1 MSSTATV
8 NTNER
13 HTARAFGKTITL
25 DADPAEVDNQ
35 VVRTVIP
42 FQMKSL
48 DEKERTIEFIGST
61 ATVDRYGDS
70 IVQTGWEIGNFVKN
84 PVIPWGHNYK
94 DPAVAMATEVGLRDG
109 NLYFKAK
116 FPSIDELSSDP
127 SNPSEWALFVDA
139 IYNSYKGGYLR
150 AFSVGFIP
158 LEYEGNW
165 EDGYT
170 FTKCELLE
178 VSCVTVPANPDA
190 LVLAFD
196 EGVLTERQKGIMLK
210 QANKLIKALTDN
222 AESKDNED
230 MNDETKAY
238 IDEKFSALEKTL
250 VDAIAAHKEA
260 DAPVE
265 GDVDEGEAKSSE
277 DVTDDGT
284 EVDEKE
290 EVAKAVREGIN
301 YQLGKIE

>member
-1 MSSTATV
+1 VSNTATIEAK
-8 NTNER
+8 ER

-25 DADPAEVDNQ
+25 DADPAKVDDQ

-42 FQMKSL
+42 FVMKSL

-70 IVQTGWEIGNFVKN
+70 IVQTGWEIGNYVKN

-116 FPSIDELSSDP
+116 FPSIEELCTDP
-127 SNPSEWALFVDA
+127 SKPSEWALFVDS

-165 EDGYT
+165 EDGYV
-170 FTKCELLE
+170 FTKAELLE
-178 VSCVTVPANPDA
+178 VSCVTVPANPEA
-190 LVLAFD
+190 LVLAFK
-196 EGVLTERQKGIMLK
+196 EGVLTDRQKGIMLK
-210 QANKLIKALTDN
+210 QADKLIKALTDN
-222 AESKDNED
+222 AESTDNED
-230 MNDETKAY
+230 MNEATKTY
-238 IDEKFSALEKTL
+238 IDEKLAALEKTL
-250 VDAIAAHKEA
+250 IEAIAAHKEV

-265 GDVDEGEAKSSE
+265 EEPADEAEPA
-277 DVTDDGT
+277 DDTDGGT
-284 EVDEKE
+284 EVDVE
-290 EVAKAVREGIN
+290 EVRSAVRKAVAYKI
-301 YQLGKIE
+301 GKIE